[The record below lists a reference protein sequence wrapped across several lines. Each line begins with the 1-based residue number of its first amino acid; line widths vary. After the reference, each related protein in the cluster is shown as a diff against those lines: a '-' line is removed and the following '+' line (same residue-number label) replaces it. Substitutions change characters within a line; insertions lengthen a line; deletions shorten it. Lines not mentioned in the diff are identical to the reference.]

1 MKKLF
6 AMLLVSTLV
15 LGMLTSCGKKEEGS
29 SKGENSTSDI
39 SNVSET
45 SNKTELAKEITVA
58 MAMNESEWQVMNDK
72 VFKMFEEQTGIKVN
86 GLQIEYAEMENKVQ
100 ALHEAGKAEID
111 IVCPDNMLLA
121 GLVEKGLIKDMT
133 AEESLIPSNIS
144 ENLYDGFKFDGKLY
158 YFPMRTN
165 AKINFYNET
174 KFNEYNLEPPTNW
187 EELKNVIKTFSE
199 NEDVGRYA
207 IQANNGAPTTA
218 TLFEFITSA
227 GGDPLVLNDAGSVEA
242 YTFLQEI
249 WPHMSSESKRANP
262 NVINQLLA
270 TETVYYADNWP
281 FAANILVKDNGK
293 DNIKAHVGFAGPD
306 RMVKVL
312 GGSVMAVT
320 TITEKNEEAKMF
332 MEFLM
337 SKEVQEIFCSE
348 IGWAPIRNDAIGTME
363 DWQKPYFEEV
373 LKALEYAEPRPIV
386 NYWSDVDKAINDAF
400 VEIVIDGNK
409 DVQGVLDKYHA
420 NIEAAKNS

>member
-1 MKKLF
+1 MKKIF
-6 AMLLVSTLV
+6 AIVLTAALV
-15 LGMLTSCGKKEEGS
+15 LGTLTACGKKEDV
-29 SKGENSTSDI
+29 N
-39 SNVSET
+39 T
-45 SNKTELAKEITVA
+45 SNNSGNDSSSSSTVETKPAKAKELTVA

-72 VFKMFEEQTGIKVN
+72 VFKLFEEETGIKVK

-133 AEESLIPSNIS
+133 EYESLISSDIS
-144 ENLYDGFKFDGKLY
+144 PNLYDGFKFDGKLY

-174 KFNEYNLEPPTNW
+174 KFNEYNLTPPTTW
-187 EELKNVIKTFSE
+187 DELKNVIRTFYE
-199 NEDVGRYA
+199 NENVGRYA

-320 TITEKNEEAKMF
+320 TATEKDEEARMLI
-332 MEFLM
+332 EFLM
-337 SKEVQEIFCSE
+337 SKEVQEIFCAE
-348 IGWAPIRNDAIGTME
+348 IGWAPIRSDAIGTIE

-373 LKALEYAEPRPIV
+373 INALEYAEPRPIV

-400 VEIVIDGNK
+400 VEIVVEGNK